1 MKKIYRF
8 FYFIQIVIIM
18 LFWYLRQCMWFLMAT
33 SIINDSSY
41 NIFTITR
48 LLCYYKI
55 GEYVL

>member
-1 MKKIYRF
+1 
-8 FYFIQIVIIM
+8 
-18 LFWYLRQCMWFLMAT
+18 MWFLMAT

-55 GEYVL
+55 GEYVLRYIIILLFRLAC